1 MFFPGLYIRWISIM
15 SKHHALQNIY
25 QRKLAVSVAYIV
37 LMSILTS
44 KLFYPEMSYFTG
56 LNDMFFGIFIAI
68 YIYGIWASLLS
79 DVFASILSDR
89 TRIREVYGS
98 ALFQIGAGAVFGLGA
113 MAIAFS
119 FFLLDRF
126 FMKYIKVN
134 WSMALIPFGILVL
147 IFILNW
153 NNYFPS

>member
-1 MFFPGLYIRWISIM
+1 M

-25 QRKLAVSVAYIV
+25 QRKLAVSVAFIV
-37 LMSILTS
+37 LLSLLTS
-44 KLFYPEMSYFTG
+44 KLFYPGVSYFTG

-79 DVFASILSDR
+79 DVLASILSDR

-98 ALFQIGAGAVFGLGA
+98 AFFHIGAGAVFGLGS
-113 MAIAFS
+113 MVIAFT

-126 FMKYIKVN
+126 FIKYIKVN
-134 WSMALIPFGILVL
+134 WSLPLIFLGILVL
-147 IFILNW
+147 VFILNL

>member
-1 MFFPGLYIRWISIM
+1 M

-37 LMSILTS
+37 LLSLLAS
-44 KLFYPEMSYFTG
+44 KLFYPEMSYFHAVNH
-56 LNDMFFGIFIAI
+56 LFFEIFLAI
-68 YIYGIWASLLS
+68 YIYGFWASMLS

-98 ALFQIGAGAVFGLGA
+98 VFFHIGAGAVFGLGA

-134 WSMALIPFGILVL
+134 WTVPLIFFGILVL
-147 IFILNW
+147 IFILNL

>member
-1 MFFPGLYIRWISIM
+1 ML
-15 SKHHALQNIY
+15 KHHALQNIY

-37 LMSILTS
+37 LCTLLAS
-44 KLFYPEMSYFTG
+44 KPFYPEMSYFNG
-56 LNDMFFGIFIAI
+56 LNHMFFGIFIAI

-79 DVFASILSDR
+79 DVLASILSDR
-89 TRIREVYGS
+89 TRIREVFG
-98 ALFQIGAGAVFGLGA
+98 AAFFHIGAGAVFGLGA
-113 MAIAFS
+113 IAIAFV

-134 WSMALIPFGILVL
+134 WPIPLMSFGILVL
-147 IFILNW
+147 IFILNL

>member
-1 MFFPGLYIRWISIM
+1 M

-37 LMSILTS
+37 LLSLLTS
-44 KLFYPEMSYFTG
+44 MLFYPEMSYFHG
-56 LNDMFFGIFIAI
+56 VNHLFFGIFLAI
-68 YIYGIWASLLS
+68 YIYGIWASLIS

-98 ALFQIGAGAVFGLGA
+98 AFFHIVTGAVFGLGA

-134 WSMALIPFGILVL
+134 WSVPLMSFGILVL
-147 IFILNW
+147 IFILNL

>member
-1 MFFPGLYIRWISIM
+1 M

-37 LMSILTS
+37 LVSLLTS
-44 KLFYPEMSYFTG
+44 MLFYPEMSYFHG
-56 LNDMFFGIFIAI
+56 VNHLFFEIFLAI

-79 DVFASILSDR
+79 DVLASILSDR

-98 ALFQIGAGAVFGLGA
+98 AFFHIGAGALFGLGT
-113 MAIAFS
+113 MAIAVS

-134 WSMALIPFGILVL
+134 WTIPFICFGILVL
-147 IFILNW
+147 IFILNL